1 MYARNISAF
10 LQNLTK
16 DGKMQ
21 LNLKDEIIR
30 ETLVTHEGEIVN
42 PRVREFFSLPALQ
55 STPAGGGS

>member
-16 DGKMQ
+16 DGKVQ

-30 ETLVTHEGEIVN
+30 ETLVTYEGEIVN
-42 PRVREFFSLPALQ
+42 PRAREFFSLPALQ